1 MSRTKAFTLIELLVV
16 IAIIALLLSVLLP
29 ALKEAKKQARAVICR
44 SNVRQIGLA
53 AILYADLADTVGS
66 PVDAVRCAVAI
77 QGSFT
82 HRTEGSPEA

>member
-1 MSRTKAFTLIELLVV
+1 MQDR
-16 IAIIALLLSVLLP
+16 LP
-29 ALKEAKKQARAVICR
+29 RR
-44 SNVRQIGLA
+44 LA